1 MAGAFDF
8 DLEKNPPVAQS
19 TADNSSDGAVPGETF
34 TYGDSMYAKIQR
46 LAAKLNIEQRGIERV
61 PPAEQTDTSVFN
73 IGSMW
78 LAANMVVS
86 SFAIGVLGKSV
97 YSLGFVDA
105 ILTVLFFNLLG
116 IMTVCFFSC
125 FGPFGLRQMVF
136 SRLWFGWYV
145 TKGFAVLNILACM
158 GWSAANAIVGAQML
172 HAVNSD
178 VPGFAAILII
188 AFCTLLVT
196 FAGYKVVHLYEY
208 WSWIPTFIVF
218 LIILGTFAHSGD
230 FQNIPMGVGTSEI
243 GSVLSFGSAVY
254 GFATGWTSYAADYT
268 VYQPANRSKRKI
280 FFSTWLGLIVP
291 LLFVEMLGVAVMT
304 ATDIK
309 GSKYDVGYATSGNGG
324 LIAAVLQPLGGFGDF
339 CLVILALSIV
349 ANNCPNFYSVALTV
363 QVLSRYAQRVPRFIW
378 TLLGTGVSI
387 AIAIPGYSHFE
398 TVLENFMNFIA
409 YWLAIYSAIA
419 IVDHCVFKRGFSGYV
434 VENFDKRDKLPVGI
448 AATIAF
454 GFGVAGMVTGMS
466 QPWYVGPIS
475 KHAAGGDVGFEADWA
490 DDEEFDDPSALPPQ
504 QITTNKDGTKTV
516 VSYRFNDEGKKVKV
530 TRRIKT
536 TVVREHVNP
545 QVAERRTWAKFGLE
559 KGHAAGPSF
568 DTTSVGENIVFRPSI
583 NWKAQAA
590 EAEKNG
596 GEKGSI
602 KDQLKDK
609 KVKCRI
615 CSGEHF
621 TARCPFKD
629 TMAPVDEPGAGGA
642 EGGATAGEDAAGGLG
657 AGGGSYVPPHLRKGA
672 AGGGERMAGKY
683 EKDDLATLRVTN
695 VSELA
700 EEQELR
706 DLFERFGRV
715 TRVFLARD
723 RETQRAKGFAF
734 ISFADRSDAARAC
747 DKMDGFGYRHL
758 ILRVEFAKR
767 AT

>member
-1 MAGAFDF
+1 MAGPLDF
-8 DLEKNPPVAQS
+8 DLEKNTPVAQ
-19 TADNSSDGAVPGETF
+19 TTLDNSSDGAVPGESF
-34 TYGDSMYAKIQR
+34 SYGNSLYAKIQR
-46 LAAKLNIEQRGIERV
+46 LAGSLQVEQRGIERV
-61 PPAEQTDTSVFN
+61 PAAEQTDTSYTNV
-73 IGSMW
+73 GSMW

-86 SFAIGVLGKSV
+86 SFAIGALALPV
-97 YSLGFVDA
+97 YGLGFVDA

-136 SRLWFGWYV
+136 SRFWFGWYA
-145 TKGFAVLNILACM
+145 TKFFAILNILACM
-158 GWSAANAIVGAQML
+158 GWSAANTIVGAQMI

-188 AFCTLLVT
+188 AICTLLIT
-196 FAGYKVVHLYEY
+196 FAGYKVVHLYEF

-218 LIILGTFAHSGD
+218 LIVLGTFAHSGD
-230 FQNIPMGVGTSEI
+230 FQNIPMNVGTSEM

-268 VYQPANRSKRKI
+268 VYQPADRSRRKI
-280 FFSTWLGLIVP
+280 FASTWLGLIFP
-291 LLFVEMLGVAVMT
+291 LLFVEMLGVAIMT
-304 ATDIK
+304 ATSINDYDN
-309 GSKYDVGYATSGNGG
+309 KYQTGYLASGNGG
-324 LIAAVLQPLGGFGDF
+324 LIGAAIEPLGGFGKF
-339 CLVILALSIV
+339 CLVILALSII
-349 ANNCPNFYSVALTV
+349 ANNCPNIYSVALTV

-378 TLLGTGVSI
+378 TFLGTCVSI

-398 TVLENFMNFIA
+398 TILENFMNFIA
-409 YWLAIYSAIA
+409 YWLAIYSGISLT
-419 IVDHCVFKRGFSGYV
+419 DHFMFKRGFSGY
-434 VENFDKRDKLPVGI
+434 NIADYDKPNKLPVGI
-448 AATIAF
+448 SAALAF
-454 GFGVAGMVTGMS
+454 GFGVAGMITGMS
-466 QPWYVGPIS
+466 QVCR
-475 KHAAGGDVGFEADWA
+475 ADWA

-504 QITTNKDGTKTV
+504 QVTTNKDGSKTV
-516 VSYRFNDEGKKVKV
+516 VSYRFNDDGKKVKV

-545 QVAERRTWAKFGLE
+545 QVAERKTWAKFGLE
-559 KGHAAGPSF
+559 KGHVVGPSF
-568 DTTSVGENIVFRPSI
+568 DTTSVGENIIFRPSV

-596 GEKGSI
+596 GERGSI

-629 TMAPVDEPGAGGA
+629 TMAPVDEGGAGG
-642 EGGATAGEDAAGGLG
+642 EGSVGDEDPAGTLG
-657 AGGGSYVPPHLRKGA
+657 TGGGSYVPPHMRKGA
-672 AGGGERMAGKY
+672 AAGGERMAGKY

-734 ISFADRSDAARAC
+734 ISFADRSDAASAC